1 MASRNKESKSG
12 ALFIALFFTLCA
24 AEIGALDL
32 SLGASA
38 NYSTESRNALYV
50 EGYFGL
56 NHVSDAF
63 SISGEVFAESEGTYP
78 EPFLA
83 DFFGPFSLGIRNT
96 GFSYKTGS
104 LLLYLGKLPLQDKI
118 DSPYSLFL
126 SGTKPSAMTGGLD
139 YTYENFNFSNRWIG
153 LDKNTEPG
161 LYQTTETAIYR
172 NRGAV
177 LKSYSY
183 DFGRL
188 LIGFQDATIFTD
200 AYFDADIFA
209 LPLPSALVQPVLTA
223 SGRPGSR
230 SGDYNSIM
238 GFFGRYDADGYSL
251 HAQLLV
257 DDFNMNRF
265 LNPSA
270 YKNPDKLA
278 WTFGSNIKLPLGTLG
293 LFTAGATKYTF
304 ESVREEFYSYTL
316 HSGSAVYSDSAVV
329 AVPLEDQML
338 GYVNGENNLAL
349 MARWEAPVSGMDLE
363 TGIEL
368 RLTGAQSPTNPWHNG
383 EAWSVL
389 GTQLLNDPVIETRV
403 LWDFKLST
411 KIKSFTFFAHA
422 KAGYVFNRLNPVY
435 PGSAGYPVITEP
447 DGDMKEPLFIPT
459 SGDSSPIAQ
468 LSLGGSWSLGL

>member
-1 MASRNKESKSG
+1 LTLRKTGIHHKAIITV
-12 ALFIALFFTLCA
+12 LFIALCA
-24 AEIGALDL
+24 AAGALDF
-32 SLGASA
+32 SLGTFGT
-38 NYSTESRNALYV
+38 YSTESRNAMYV

-56 NHVSDAF
+56 NHVSDTF

-83 DFFGPFSLGIRNT
+83 DFFGPFSLGMRNA
-96 GFSYKTGS
+96 GFSYKVGS
-104 LLLYLGKLPLQDKI
+104 LSLYLGKLPLQDEI

-126 SGTKPSAMTGGLD
+126 SGAKPSAMTGGMD
-139 YTYENFNFSNRWIG
+139 YEYKNFYFSNRWIG
-153 LDKNTEPG
+153 LDKDTEPG

-177 LKSYSY
+177 FKSYSY

-188 LIGFQDATIFTD
+188 LVGFQDATIFTD
-200 AYFDADIFA
+200 AYFDVDIFA

-223 SGRPGSR
+223 SGRPGAR
-230 SGDYNSIM
+230 SGDQNSIM
-238 GFFGRYDADGYSL
+238 GFFGRYDADGFSL

-278 WTFGSNIKLPLGTLG
+278 WTFGSRIPLPLGTLG

-316 HSGSAVYSDSAVV
+316 HAGSAVLSDSTVT

-338 GYVNGENNLAL
+338 GYINGENNLAL
-349 MARWEAPVSGMDLE
+349 MARWEAPISGMNLNTGLE
-363 TGIEL
+363 F

-389 GTQLLNDPVIETRV
+389 GTQLLNDPVLETRI
-403 LWDFKLST
+403 LWDFKLSR
-411 KIKSFTFFAHA
+411 KIDRFTLFAQA

-435 PGSAGYPVITEP
+435 PGSPGYSVITEP
-447 DGDMKEPLFIPT
+447 DGDMQEPLFIPT
-459 SGDSSPIAQ
+459 SGDSGLIAQ

>member
-1 MASRNKESKSG
+1 
-12 ALFIALFFTLCA
+12 
-24 AEIGALDL
+24 
-32 SLGASA
+32 
-38 NYSTESRNALYV
+38 LYV

-56 NHVSDAF
+56 NHQSETF

-83 DFFGPFSLGIRNT
+83 DFFGPFSLGLRNA
-96 GFSYKTGS
+96 GFSYRAGP
-104 LLLYLGKLPLQDKI
+104 LFMYLGKLPLQDEI

-126 SGTKPSAMTGGLD
+126 SGAEPSVMTGGMG
-139 YTYENFNFSNRWIG
+139 YRYKGFTFSNRWIG
-153 LDKNTEPG
+153 LDKDTKPG

-188 LIGFQDATIFTD
+188 VVGFQDATVFTN
-200 AYFDADIFA
+200 AYFDVDIFA

-230 SGDYNSIM
+230 SGDQNSIM
-238 GFFGRYDADGYSL
+238 GFFGRYDADRYSL

-278 WTFGSNIKLPLGTLG
+278 WTLGSHIRLPVGTLG
-293 LFTAGATKYTF
+293 LYTAGATKYTF

-316 HSGSAVYSDSAVV
+316 HPGSAVISDGSAVV
-329 AVPLEDQML
+329 VPLEDQML
-338 GYVNGENNLAL
+338 GYIHGENNLAL
-349 MARWEAPVSGMDLE
+349 MARWEAPVGEMNLE
-363 TGIEL
+363 TGLEF

-389 GTQLLNDPVIETRV
+389 GTQLLNDPVLETRV
-403 LWDFKLST
+403 LWDLKLST
-411 KIKSFTFFAHA
+411 KIESFTLFAHA
-422 KAGYVFNRLNPVY
+422 TAGYVFNRLNPVY

-447 DGDMKEPLFIPT
+447 DGDMREPLFIPT
-459 SGDSSPIAQ
+459 SGDSGPIAQ